1 MRQRED
7 RPGGRPG
14 RAGQRGDRDQAVAS
28 LTGTVPAP
36 LLRRK
41 SQDEGIHEVPVQIQ
55 TGPEEKGSGDW
66 WRGSRP
72 FLAVF
77 SGAGRRQV
85 EPWAASEAPVVLPVR
100 EDALLA
106 HWASAHSLRQK
117 KGPSLFKSGASTLL
131 PL

>member
-1 MRQRED
+1 MRQQED
-7 RPGGRPG
+7 RPERGL
-14 RAGQRGDRDQAVAS
+14 AGQDSKETEPRQCPS

-66 WRGSRP
+66 WRGSKP

-85 EPWAASEAPVVLPVR
+85 ELRGASEAPVALPIR

-106 HWASAHSLRQK
+106 CWASAHSLRQK
-117 KGPSLFKSGASTLL
+117 KGPCLFKSGAPILL
-131 PL
+131 SL